1 MMEHRQQTSI
11 GCYTSKVT
19 ATKRQW
25 QKSSHVCMKKKTSN
39 NLAQSKSGNFL
50 NTKEIN
56 LQTRTTSSKENKGVG
71 MIATN

>member
-1 MMEHRQQTSI
+1 MTEKQALVHE
-11 GCYTSKVT
+11 
-19 ATKRQW
+19 
-25 QKSSHVCMKKKTSN
+25 KKNSN

-56 LQTRTTSSKENKGVG
+56 LQTKTTSSKENKGVG